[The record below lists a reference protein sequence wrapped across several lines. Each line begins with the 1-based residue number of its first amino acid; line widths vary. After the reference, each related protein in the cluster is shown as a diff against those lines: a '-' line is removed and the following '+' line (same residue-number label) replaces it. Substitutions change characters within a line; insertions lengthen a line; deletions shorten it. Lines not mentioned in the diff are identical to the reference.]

1 MPVNAG
7 PRRSRSY
14 RPERKR
20 RTRTAALTGL
30 SAVIAA
36 TLLLALGARA
46 VVARTDCTDHPLVVN
61 VVTASEIGPVVRHLG
76 QYFNRL
82 HRQVSGRCVHVA
94 VTAEPPGTVA
104 AQLAGKAPHGP
115 QADAWIPDS
124 GLWAALAGRTADGAG
139 RVQLSGV
146 TLARTALVVAMP
158 RPAAAR
164 SPAFGSS
171 VSWKFLLPQ
180 NAGGPASALR
190 LHIEFPDP
198 ASSITGL
205 VALTELQRLCGRGE
219 AAQTALASFAV
230 HVQTEPAPGGTP
242 PLAPLATW
250 VAPPGTGAVTTAP
263 VTITTE
269 QAVIQF
275 DRAHPRQPLAV
286 RYPAEGSPELS
297 YPYVLT
303 TADPLMLAA
312 AGRFGQLLRS
322 AYAASYA
329 RFEGFRSGNG
339 AAGDWPALFG
349 LTRSGPRLLPLPSP
363 AQAGTALH
371 TWQRLSLGARALTL
385 IDTSAAMAARARP
398 GGPDL
403 EQVLARGAGP
413 GLALLPDST
422 QLGLWTF
429 PGDAAASLS
438 YQELVPI
445 GAIAG
450 PVGPVTRRQQIQ
462 RLARSRLL
470 PVPGSQAALYGTIL
484 NAYQLM
490 LATYQP
496 RHINAVLVLTAG
508 VDHDQGDISAAT
520 LVRDLHVL
528 YDPRRPVRVM
538 AIMLGRAG
546 NLHALR
552 RITATTHG
560 RAVAV
565 THYSQLGQVIFQTVT
580 RPLCQRSCARPAA
593 S

>member
-1 MPVNAG
+1 VNAG
-7 PRRSRSY
+7 PRRGRSY

-36 TLLLALGARA
+36 ALLLALGARA
-46 VVARTDCTDHPLVVN
+46 VVSRTECTNHPLIVN

-82 HRQVSGRCVHVA
+82 HQQVNGRCVHVA
-94 VTAEPPGTVA
+94 VTAEPPGAVA
-104 AQLAGKAPHGP
+104 AQLTGKAPSHGP
-115 QADAWIPDS
+115 PADAWIPDS
-124 GLWAALAGRTADGAG
+124 GLWAALAGRTAGG
-139 RVQLSGV
+139 TGHVRLSGI
-146 TLARTALVVAMP
+146 TLARTALVIAMP
-158 RPAAAR
+158 RSAAAR

-242 PLAPLATW
+242 PLASLAAW
-250 VAPPGTGAVTTAP
+250 VPPPGSGAATAP

-286 RYPAEGSPELS
+286 RYPAEGSEELS

-312 AGRFGQLLRS
+312 AGRFGELLRS

-329 RFEGFRSGNG
+329 RYEGFRSADGV
-339 AAGDWPALFG
+339 AGDWPAVSG
-349 LTRSGPRLLPLPSP
+349 LARSGPHLLALPSQ
-363 AQAGTALH
+363 AQAGATLR
-371 TWQRLSLGARALTL
+371 TWQQLSLGARALTL
-385 IDTSAAMAARARP
+385 IDSSAAMAARVRP

-403 EQVLARGAGP
+403 EQLLARGAGS
-413 GLALLPDST
+413 GLALFPDST
-422 QLGLWTF
+422 QMGLWTF
-429 PGDAAASLS
+429 PSHSVDGLS
-438 YQELVPI
+438 YQQLVPI
-445 GAIAG
+445 GPIADRLG
-450 PVGPVTRRQQIQ
+450 QVTRRQQIQ
-462 RLARSRLL
+462 RLARSGLL
-470 PVPGSQAALYGTIL
+470 PVPGTRAALYSTIL

-496 RHINAVLVLTAG
+496 RRINAVLVLTAG
-508 VDHDQGDISAAT
+508 VDHNRGDISAAT
-520 LVRDLHVL
+520 LVSDLRVL
-528 YDPRRPVRVM
+528 YDPRRPVRIV
-538 AIMLGRAG
+538 AIMLGRG
-546 NLHALR
+546 GDLRALQ
-552 RITATTHG
+552 RIAATTNG
-560 RAVAV
+560 QAIAIRR
-565 THYSQLGQVIFQTVT
+565 YSRLGQVIFQTAT
-580 RPLCQRSCARPAA
+580 QALCRPSCASPSA